1 LHWSLMSLL
10 GGRNRPSD
18 EEVRGLA
25 ERLKGHVEVLAG
37 LIGPRH
43 LGKPSSME
51 AAAAYIQRQLGASG
65 DAVGRQTYVADGAET
80 CNLIV
85 ERRGV
90 ERLGEILV
98 VGAHYDTV
106 PETPGA
112 DDNASAVAMLLEV
125 ARLTAGGAT
134 RRTVR
139 FVAFSCEEPPH
150 FYTDTMGSDQYARA
164 CWKAG
169 ENVVGMLC
177 LEMVGYYRDEPGSQ
191 QIPPGIPRVLRRVF
205 PARGNFLT
213 AVGNLKSV
221 RLLLAF
227 RRGFKKNSA
236 LPLYTVALPERIHE
250 IRLSDNG
257 SFWDFGYPALM
268 ITDTSFLRNPHYH
281 QPSDTPDTLD
291 YGRLAQA
298 TFGVAGAVAQI
309 GRAIRR

>member
-1 LHWSLMSLL
+1 MHWSLRDVL
-10 GGRNRPSD
+10 GTRQRASE
-18 EEVRGLA
+18 EEVREMA
-25 ERLKGHVEVLAG
+25 ARLKGHVDVLAG

-43 LGKPSSME
+43 LGKPSTME
-51 AAAAYIQRQLGASG
+51 AAVAYIQRQLAAGG
-65 DAVGRQTYVADGAET
+65 ENVGRQTYKAFGAET

-85 ERRGV
+85 ERRGTG
-90 ERLGEILV
+90 RAAEIVV

-125 ARLTAGGAT
+125 ARLTAGVRM

-164 CWKAG
+164 CRKAG

-177 LEMVGYYRDEPGSQ
+177 LEMVGFFSDAPESQ
-191 QIPPGIPRVLRRVF
+191 QIPPGIPRFLRRAF

-221 RLLLAF
+221 RLLWAF
-227 RRGFKKNSA
+227 RRGFKKRSA

-281 QPSDTPDTLD
+281 LASDKPETLD
-291 YGRLAQA
+291 YGRMAQG
-298 TFGVAGAVAQI
+298 TLGVAGAVERI
-309 GRAIRR
+309 GKATA